1 LRCYTGL
8 GCDGADI
15 LTRGINWYIP
25 SFVKCDLVWGVEII
39 FAFVYLRIVDVSGH
53 LRMRGTSVLVANE
66 LIEASQGS
74 SMRSD
79 VVWNSL
85 GQELEGVA

>member
-15 LTRGINWYIP
+15 LTRVINWYVS
-25 SFVKCDLVWGVEII
+25 SFVKRDLVWGLEVI
-39 FAFVYLRIVDVSGH
+39 FAFVYLRIVDVSAH
-53 LRMRGTSVLVANE
+53 LRMRGTPVLVTDE

-74 SMRSD
+74 SMRSGA
-79 VVWNSL
+79 V
-85 GQELEGVA
+85 